1 MCVLHV
7 CRYGDT
13 KERRKRSTYLESE
26 KMSNKSVQ
34 YFMYMIP
41 FPSARKTK
49 KKNFLQVPLTPAT
62 QKHLA
67 CFLSPIIS
75 RGYTKKH

>member
-41 FPSARKTK
+41 FPSARKT
-49 KKNFLQVPLTPAT
+49 TE
-62 QKHLA
+62 
-67 CFLSPIIS
+67 
-75 RGYTKKH
+75 Y